1 MSDLSDSQTG
11 RTESDSPNACRRC
24 AGTSTGNRALSVHV
38 EHRCDKG
45 GGGGGEPTRRAR
57 YPTCGTS
64 AMARKV
70 DRKVTIGWVVA
81 RVRHGFILQ
90 RVWDNRSPTHSV
102 VVQSVTTSGR
112 PVLRG

>member
-45 GGGGGEPTRRAR
+45 GGAAASQHAVRA
-57 YPTCGTS
+57 T
-64 AMARKV
+64 
-70 DRKVTIGWVVA
+70 
-81 RVRHGFILQ
+81 
-90 RVWDNRSPTHSV
+90 
-102 VVQSVTTSGR
+102 R
-112 PVLRG
+112 PVVRAQWLAKSTEKSPSDG